1 MSANKYFQ
9 VKSFISVEFNV
20 LLTPW
25 SLFHVAFDFP
35 FLLRDRWILFNF
47 RVKLRLRNKTFSL
60 RHFSGIWHEANH
72 FALGSCYKALCI
84 DTCIAPRFFAVVA
97 VFSLSQFSS
106 LRLFSLEF
114 GLTVTVT
121 MCQNLADD

>member
-1 MSANKYFQ
+1 MSANKYFR

-20 LLTPW
+20 LLSPW

-47 RVKLRLRNKTFSL
+47 RVKLRLRNKTFTIYETLFWNLARSKSFRFGEL
-60 RHFSGIWHEANH
+60 LQSFMHRHI
-72 FALGSCYKALCI
+72 
-84 DTCIAPRFFAVVA
+84 FAVVA

-114 GLTVTVT
+114 GLTVTET